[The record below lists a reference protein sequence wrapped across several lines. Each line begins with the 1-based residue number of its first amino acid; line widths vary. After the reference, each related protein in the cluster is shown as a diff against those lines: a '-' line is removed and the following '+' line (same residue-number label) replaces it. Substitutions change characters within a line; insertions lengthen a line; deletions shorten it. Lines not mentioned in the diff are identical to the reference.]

1 MRVVADE
8 NFPVAVIELLRDAGF
23 DVFSVRE
30 ACRASPD
37 PSVLELSMTLGR
49 LLLTLDKDFGAL
61 TFFDRLPATCGVIL
75 FRLDHGDQE
84 RLAQVILRT
93 LALDYEWAGHFAVVT
108 AEKIR
113 RRPLPQNVP

>member
-8 NFPVAVIELLRDAGF
+8 NFPAAVIELLRDSGF

-37 PSVLELSMTLGR
+37 PSVLGLSMALGR
-49 LLLTLDKDFGAL
+49 ILLTLDKDFGAL
-61 TFFDRLPATCGVIL
+61 TFLDRLPATCGVIL

-84 RLAQVILRT
+84 RLAQVILST
-93 LALDYEWAGHFAVVT
+93 LALDYEWVGHFSVVT
-108 AEKIR
+108 GGKIR
-113 RRPLPQNVP
+113 RRPLPKNEP